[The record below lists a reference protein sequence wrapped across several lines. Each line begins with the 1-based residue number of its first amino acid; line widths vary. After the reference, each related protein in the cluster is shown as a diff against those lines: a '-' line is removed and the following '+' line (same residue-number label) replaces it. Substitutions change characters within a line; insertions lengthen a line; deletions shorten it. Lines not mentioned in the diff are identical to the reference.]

1 MKKIFLVRHAES
13 SISSLSIS
21 DFDRPLSKNG
31 ILESNLISSKLKE
44 NKISIDCFISSSAK
58 RAKSTAKIFAENFNY
73 NTKDII
79 INSYIYNS
87 SAYDLINII
96 YNIPNHFNEVLIFGH
111 NPSLHDVA
119 QRLTN
124 KVIHKFPTCSVCCIE
139 FKIDNWTQVRFGKKN
154 FLIYPSQFKV

>member
-44 NKISIDCFISSSAK
+44 NNISIDYFISSSAK
-58 RAKSTAKIFAENFNY
+58 RAKSTAKIFAENFKY

-79 INSYIYNS
+79 MNSDVYDS

-96 YNIPNHFNEVLIFGH
+96 YNIPNRFNKVMIFGH

-119 QRLTN
+119 QRLIN

-139 FKIDNWTQVRFGKKN
+139 FKIDNWTKVRFGKKD
-154 FLIYPSQFKV
+154 FLIYPNQFKV